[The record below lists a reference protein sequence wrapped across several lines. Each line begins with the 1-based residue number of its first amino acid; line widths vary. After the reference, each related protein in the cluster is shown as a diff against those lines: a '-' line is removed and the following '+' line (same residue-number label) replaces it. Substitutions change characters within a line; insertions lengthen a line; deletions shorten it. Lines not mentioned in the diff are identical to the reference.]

1 MSKRDD
7 DIIEQE
13 IQSTPA
19 VLSMLHSSEI
29 DMQIATAHKF
39 PRSIAQF
46 RKDVFDMVAISEA
59 VAAEC
64 TYALPRD
71 GKMIEGPS
79 ARFAEILASA
89 WGNARA
95 GARVVDEGQ
104 HFITSQGV
112 FHDLQKNVAITFEVQ
127 RRITGKNGKR
137 YNDDMIVTTGNA
149 ASSIA
154 LRNAVLKGIPK
165 AFWSEMWDQARRVAL
180 GDSKTLP
187 TRRAEAFA
195 AALKFGIT
203 KEQILAKLGAKGEQ
217 DVGLESL
224 ALLRSILTAIKE
236 GDTTAEQAFAPD
248 EGDKPAVPTP
258 TRASAAAP
266 IPATTTVAAAQDARS
281 VSEGAAQEGAVSPT
295 MGEPL
300 SKQASVTAPVAA
312 ASGFDLPADPPL
324 DPFVAAMNK
333 AEQRQQDRP
342 VQELASPGEIANIKK
357 RAEGAGISLPTLLET
372 MGMSHLLPNLDGLG
386 KDDFKLLKAKLS

>member
-1 MSKRDD
+1 VTNRDQ
-7 DIIEQE
+7 DIIETE
-13 IQSTPA
+13 IQSSPA
-19 VLSMLHSSEI
+19 VLSMLHASEI

-79 ARFAEILASA
+79 ARFAEIIASA

-95 GARVVDEGQ
+95 GARVVDEGPQ
-104 HFITSQGV
+104 FITSQGV

-127 RRITGKNGKR
+127 RRITNKYGKR
-137 YNDDMIVTTGNA
+137 YNEDMVVTTGNA

-165 AFWSEMWDQARRVAL
+165 AFWSEMWDQARKVAL

-195 AALKFGIT
+195 AAQRFGVT
-203 KEQILAKLGAKGEQ
+203 KEQVCAKLGAKGEQ
-217 DVGLESL
+217 DVGLEAL

-236 GDTTAEQAFAPD
+236 GDTTAEQAFSLD
-248 EGDKPAVPTP
+248 EDKVIVPMP
-258 TRASAAAP
+258 TRASQQKP
-266 IPATTTVAAAQDARS
+266 DSTPGTPVQTVPATGGAGGTGSTA
-281 VSEGAAQEGAVSPT
+281 SEGA
-295 MGEPL
+295 
-300 SKQASVTAPVAA
+300 TAGGPPW
-312 ASGFDLPADPPL
+312 SDQPAL
-324 DPFVAAMNK
+324 DPFVADMNK
-333 AEQRQQDRP
+333 AEQKQTQRP
-342 VQELASPGEIANIKK
+342 DPETGEVPPPASAGPLASAGEVANIKL
-357 RAEGAGISLPTLLET
+357 RAEAAGVSLDTLLTT
-372 MGMSHLLPNLDGLG
+372 MKMAYLLPDLRGLT
-386 KDDFKLLKAKLS
+386 KEDFKLLKTKLS